1 MIKKITSRKFI
12 MSLVADVI
20 GIVTLVANKDGND
33 LQLIASILL
42 IISSTIVYIIG
53 EAKVDAAHSATNI
66 ASAIGISVEQIEE
79 LIKKMQTNDD
89 PLISSKEEDVKEET
103 KTE

>member
-1 MIKKITSRKFI
+1 MTDIK
-12 MSLVADVI
+12 
-20 GIVTLVANKDGND
+20 G
-33 LQLIASILL
+33 
-42 IISSTIVYIIG
+42 
-53 EAKVDAAHSATNI
+53 TNI